1 MNLDFIDAVKKK
13 QPKTRYVKP
22 QSLKELETLNFKA
35 KQEKYPGNPAVIKP
49 SYRDDS
55 ANELTRSISAWL
67 KLNGHF
73 AARINTMGTYSTKL
87 GKYIRSGSK
96 KGMADLTAVVNGKHV
111 SIEIKIG
118 RDKMRPDQLRVKAEV
133 EGAGGRYL
141 VVHSFDDFLKQIQN
155 IQNHV

>member
-55 ANELTRSISAWL
+55 ANELTKAIVAWL
-67 KLNGHF
+67 KLNHFF
-73 AARINTMGTYSTKL
+73 AARINTTGLFDPRL
-87 GKYIRSGSK
+87 GKYRPSGAR
-96 KGMADLTAVVNGKHV
+96 KGMADLTAIVNGKHI

-118 RDKMRPDQLRVKAEV
+118 HDKLRPDQLRVRDEV
-133 EGAGGRYL
+133 EAAGGRYL
-141 VVHSFDDFLKQIQN
+141 IVRGFDDFLEQIQD
-155 IQNHV
+155 IQK